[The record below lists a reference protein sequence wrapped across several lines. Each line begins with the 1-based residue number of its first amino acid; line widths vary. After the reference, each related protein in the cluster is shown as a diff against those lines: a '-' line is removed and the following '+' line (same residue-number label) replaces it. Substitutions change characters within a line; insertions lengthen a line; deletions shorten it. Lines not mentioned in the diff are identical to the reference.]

1 MNAFSKFCAY
11 AYLSAVNALEGARQ
25 KVRKTVEEVAKDE
38 SGMEIIAVILILA
51 VVIALVVIFRKNIAN
66 IVNAIFGQITQ
77 DTNAALNGDGGSA
90 TPSAV
95 PSAVQFK

>member
-25 KVRKTVEEVAKDE
+25 KVRKTVEDVAKDE

-51 VVIALVVIFRKNIAN
+51 VVIVLVIIFRNNIAN
-66 IVNAIFGQITQ
+66 IVNAIFGQTA
-77 DTNAALNGDGGSA
+77 DNVNAALEGGSETAAA
-90 TPSAV
+90 TEVSAV
-95 PSAVQFK
+95 EFQ